1 MRRWWG
7 MMNKTEGPKTYAE
20 SHEAWLR
27 VMRRNAM
34 ITYIGVGIC
43 WATCMGLAIAL
54 YFRT

>member
-1 MRRWWG
+1 MRRRRG
-7 MMNKTEGPKTYAE
+7 MMNKTEGRETYAE
-20 SHEAWLR
+20 SHEEWRR

>member
-7 MMNKTEGPKTYAE
+7 VMNKTEGPKTVDE
-20 SHEAWLR
+20 WRR

-34 ITYIGVGIC
+34 LAYIGVGIC

-54 YFRT
+54 FFRT